1 MSQITT
7 RFEVVYRENNLSD
20 NDYYVYGSGG
30 GSLDI
35 LQFIE
40 ENGLRAPIAVIDRE
54 AKKTPIDVLNA
65 YELKNVDHP
74 VVVSSISFYG
84 EIKHALVKHNEQFKS
99 KLIPLMPYSE
109 NVTNR
114 LYISES
120 AWNEYQSLSES
131 AYRGIHNWNGSQL
144 QNQGFYISK
153 SGEDFAHGFRLL
165 CEKLPEQVQLIDSSQ
180 YDFDY
185 FSNALGEQ
193 NTDLKRLEVTPAA
206 QLAIEDFLE
215 KHYEEIAQQL
225 GSHWKVVNC
234 RITKLAKVLNSN
246 VGSNKLHLDNMPKP
260 VKKILLY
267 ITPPSAD
274 TGSTMIQLEDG
285 SQITVEGEAG
295 TFLLFQNSRL
305 QHRGLSTDKLN
316 RLVCELTI
324 ATNQYKDTQVRT
336 VGLVS
341 EYPYKPW
348 QRCGAYKVNLGGGA
362 NFNGENWICYDEC
375 DGANIQPISF
385 TPKTILPNLDN
396 SCSLVYSSHFFEH
409 IDHETLT
416 NLLTESWRILQPD
429 GDLLIK
435 IPDFD
440 SARTAGLNGNMQYFN
455 QFSQSKELLKNWQKH
470 GVDPKCAL
478 SHAANVITSF
488 WNSDYGHLYKD
499 QASAR
504 SGYCGPVRLTSEE
517 YAEIFKIESI
527 NEISKIL
534 TQKVRDSEKDF
545 QFNHQ
550 NAWTKLEFINLV
562 SSFGFELVSTSY
574 ELIEYA
580 FPDVPDFEAHKPI
593 SNYYYFK
600 KIANTNKGKS

>member
-1 MSQITT
+1 MSEITT
-7 RFEVVYRENNLSD
+7 RFEIVYREYNLSD

-30 GSLDI
+30 GGSDI

-40 ENGLRAPIAVIDRE
+40 ENHLRPPIAILDRE
-54 AKKTPIDVLNA
+54 EKKTPINTLNA
-65 YELKNVDHP
+65 YELKAINHP

-84 EIKHALVKHNEQFKS
+84 EIKHALVKHNAQFKS
-99 KLIPLMPYSE
+99 NLIPLMPYSD
-109 NVTNR
+109 NVTNK

-120 AWNEYQSLSES
+120 AWTEYQSLSES
-131 AYRGIHNWNGSQL
+131 AYRNMHSWASSQL

-153 SGEDFAHGFRLL
+153 TSEDFANKFYLL
-165 CEKLPEQVQLIDSSQ
+165 CEELPEQIHTIESNQ
-180 YDFDY
+180 YNFDY
-185 FSNALGEQ
+185 FSNSLGEK
-193 NTDLKRLEVTPAA
+193 NSDLHRLEITPAA
-206 QLAIEDFLE
+206 QVAIEDFLDR
-215 KHYEEIAQQL
+215 HYEEIAQQL

-234 RITKLAKVLNSN
+234 RITKLAKVHNSN
-246 VGSNKLHLDNMPKP
+246 LGSNKLHLDNMPKP

-267 ITPPSAD
+267 ITPPSAE
-274 TGSTMIQLEDG
+274 TGSTMIKLEDG
-285 SQITVEGEAG
+285 SQVIVEGKAG

-305 QHRGLSTDKLN
+305 QHKGLSTGKLN

-324 ATNQYKDTQVRT
+324 ATNQYKDTQVRK

-375 DGANIQPISF
+375 DGANIEPISF
-385 TPKTILPNLDN
+385 NPKTILPNLDK

-409 IDHETLT
+409 INQETLI
-416 NLLTESWRILQPD
+416 NLLSESWRILQQD

-440 SARTAGLNGNMQYFN
+440 SARSAGINGNIEYFN
-455 QFSQSKELLKNWQKH
+455 QFSQSKELLKNWQKY
-470 GVDPKCAL
+470 GVDPQCAL

-488 WNSDYGHLYKD
+488 WDAEYGHLYKN
-499 QASAR
+499 QTSKR
-504 SGYCGPVRLTSEE
+504 SGYCGPVRLTSDE
-517 YAEIFKIESI
+517 YADIFKIESI

-534 TQKVRDSEKDF
+534 TQKVRDTEKGY

-550 NAWTKLEFINLV
+550 NAWTKQEFIQLV
-562 SSFGFELVSTSY
+562 SSFGFELVSTNY

-580 FPDVPDFEAHKPI
+580 FPDVPDLEAHKPI

-600 KIANTNKGKS
+600 KIANANKGKS